1 RLVIFSIYRC
11 SCVTTLFPYTTLF
24 RSDANV
30 LTGRLSGKNFDYDV
44 DLKLVENKI
53 KEKIAEP
60 FNMTPEEAALGI
72 IRIANSNMLN
82 ALKLICTRNGHN
94 PQDFTIVAFGTGGS
108 IHAPVL
114 ALLLGVKILV
124 CHV

>member
-72 IRIANSNMLN
+72 LRIANSNMLN
-82 ALKLICTRNGHN
+82 ALKDRKSTRLNSSH
-94 PQDFTIVAFGTGGS
+94 VS
-108 IHAPVL
+108 ISYAVFCL
-114 ALLLGVKILV
+114 KKK
-124 CHV
+124 